1 MGDWKNM
8 RKFKIIIVSFFILFF
23 LGILFY
29 FADKEIKNKEEKG
42 ITYQISRLIPE
53 SVKDF
58 LKETLFIK
66 SSLESKIQVLE
77 KEKLL
82 TAQENITL
90 HTNISQFLR
99 NSSVSNISASLQSEE
114 NIADLVH
121 VKKFKIDFL
130 SNGKSLFSKASAYL
144 EIIDENVLMISADGV
159 VGYFNVNQLETN
171 KLNITSIPSN
181 IESFI
186 DYAEFYTQSFLGIKD
201 VYVKE
206 DNIYV
211 SYTKQLQEDCFNISI
226 LKAKKDYKKLEFDE
240 FFSVDEC
247 SKRYSIYDTNMHHA
261 GGRMISLDDSTLLL
275 TIGDFGNY
283 EAVQDD
289 NSYFGKIIKINIE
302 SKEFTHIS
310 KGHRN
315 PQGLVYD
322 PKNNNLISTEHGPY
336 GGDEINI
343 INLNKDETGNY
354 GWPVVSYGEHNS
366 MGRSEINKKLYER
379 APLKRPHK
387 DYGFIEPAKFYV
399 PAIGIS
405 EVIFAPENTLF
416 NDNEKKIIV
425 SSMGYK
431 HKGHDLD
438 DFTLH
443 IFKGDYKNGLQQDV
457 KVRIGERIRDIKYL
471 KSIGK
476 YIMFLENSPAIA
488 LLSKKELFEDKITN
502 LISRSGKEVYLRYC
516 AACHTNGFAGSP
528 LLKDEAEWDLRLSYR
543 GREQLI
549 YNAFYGYKAMPA
561 KGGCGDCSY
570 EEIEKSV
577 DYMLNFKDPGPTGG

>member
-1 MGDWKNM
+1 M
-8 RKFKIIIVSFFILFF
+8 RRFKTIIISFFILFL

-90 HTNISQFLR
+90 YTNISQILR
-99 NSSVSNISASLQSEE
+99 NSKVTDLSAPINSEE
-114 NIADLVH
+114 TIDELVNL
-121 VKKFKIDFL
+121 KKFKINFL

-144 EIIDENVLMISADGV
+144 ELTDDNVLLVSADGI
-159 VGYFNVNQLETN
+159 VGYFKVNELNTS
-171 KLNITSIPSN
+171 KLNITSIPTN
-181 IESFI
+181 IESFVN
-186 DYAEFYTQSFLGIKD
+186 YAEFYTQSFLGIKD
-201 VYVKE
+201 VFVNK
-206 DNIYV
+206 DDIFI
-211 SYTKQLQEDCFNISI
+211 SYTKQLKEDCFNISV
-226 LKAKKDYKKLEFDE
+226 LKAKINYEKLKFSE

-247 SKRYSIYDTNMHHA
+247 TTRTSIYDDNMHHA
-261 GGRMISLDDSTLLL
+261 GGRIISLDDSTLLL
-275 TIGDFGNY
+275 TVGDFGNY
-283 EAVQDD
+283 EAIQDD
-289 NSYFGKIIKINIE
+289 NSYFGKIIKINVE
-302 SKEFTHIS
+302 SKEFTIVS

-322 PKNNNLISTEHGPY
+322 RKNNNLISTEHGPY

-343 INLNKDETGNY
+343 INLNKDEISNY

-379 APLKRPHK
+379 APLYKPHK
-387 DYGFIEPAKFYV
+387 DYGFIEPAKYFV

-405 EVIFAPENTLF
+405 EVIFAPQNTLF
-416 NDNEKKIIV
+416 NDNEEKIMV
-425 SSMGYK
+425 SSMGYE
-431 HKGHDLD
+431 HAGFDME

-443 IFKGDYKNGLQQDV
+443 IFKGDYKDGLTDFA
-457 KVRIGERIRDIKYL
+457 KIRIGERIRDVKFIE
-471 KSIGK
+471 SIGK
-476 YIMFLENSPAIA
+476 YIMFLENSPAVA
-488 LLSKKELFEDKITN
+488 LLSKREFIEDKIDN
-502 LISRSGKEVYLRYC
+502 LISRSGKEIYLRYC

-528 LLKDEAEWDLRLSYR
+528 LLRNEAEWDLRLSSR

-549 YNAFYGYKAMPA
+549 YNSFYGYKAMPA

-577 DYMLNFKDPGPTGG
+577 DYILNFKDPGQPGG